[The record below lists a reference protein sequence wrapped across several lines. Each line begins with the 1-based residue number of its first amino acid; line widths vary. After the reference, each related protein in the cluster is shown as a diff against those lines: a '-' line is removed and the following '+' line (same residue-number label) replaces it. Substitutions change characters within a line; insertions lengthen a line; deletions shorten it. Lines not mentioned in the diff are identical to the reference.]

1 MKKDKKRSKRKLRN
15 NQNKPKISKH
25 KKRITQSGGSV
36 VLLKPENINDNK
48 NITTI
53 IMNNTNNKNNN
64 HNNNNHNNNNY
75 NNNNNN
81 NKVNRNNNIPNYNNT
96 QNYINLHD
104 IKNDLKDLVSGYSTL
119 EKSYKI
125 KHGEIMV
132 MYKAYTDLY
141 QNAKS
146 QNNNRDESKYENKL
160 ISINNDMISCTKKY
174 WKDKDNI
181 LVRINNIRDYVK
193 NNKDYFIDKLGLSK
207 VDVNNTL
214 NNNNNNMHKFSN
226 NYNTKTIEELKI
238 IEEENNTVKCPKCK
252 KVGMGVLMIPEP
264 TPKKEPVRPVINQHI
279 YVQPVKYKC
288 PMCMHIKPQ
297 NCQVPQQNCQVPQ
310 QNQQTQILNQQ
321 IMNLTN
327 LLQQTKETK
336 PEPKTETTMVQQ
348 GLKMESSNSKNKCM
362 EEVLKN
368 PKQGVDLQQQVQQC
382 MMQEKV
388 SLNEIDVAYL
398 RKHNELM
405 TMYKAYQQL
414 YAKVNE
420 YKDKL
425 DDVKSVRVSSFLTR
439 EQLSKMVE
447 DQSRIMGSLATM
459 QQNMVVKGVLSPS
472 ETVDV
477 SQITGKQIDDLN
489 NNLGNQ
495 INNIVKEKQS
505 NGIDSKTKRQINSL
519 LNQQKNQRDNKDE
532 FKGKI
537 LQIMGMGHIPSNNIN
552 NS

>member
-1 MKKDKKRSKRKLRN
+1 MKKYKI
-15 NQNKPKISKH
+15 ISKKKQRNYRNKIKLSHH
-25 KKRITQSGGSV
+25 KKNLTQTGGAV
-36 VLLKPENINDNK
+36 VLLKPNN
-48 NITTI
+48 TTNNNNNLPSI
-53 IMNNTNNKNNN
+53 IMNNS
-64 HNNNNHNNNNY
+64 
-75 NNNNNN
+75 
-81 NKVNRNNNIPNYNNT
+81 IPNYNNT
-96 QNYINLHD
+96 QKYINLND
-104 IKNDLKDLVSGYSTL
+104 IKNDLKNLVSNYLKL
-119 EKSYKI
+119 ENAYKI
-125 KHGEIMV
+125 KHNEIMKV
-132 MYKAYTDLY
+132 YKAYTDLY
-141 QNAKS
+141 QQAKFH
-146 QNNNRDESKYENKL
+146 NNNDESKYKNKL
-160 ISINNDMISCTKKY
+160 ISINNDMVSCTKKY
-174 WKDKDNI
+174 MKDKDTI
-181 LVRINNIRDYVK
+181 LININNIRDYVK
-193 NNKDYFIDKLGLSK
+193 NNKEYFINKLGLSK
-207 VDVNNTL
+207 VEVNNSL
-214 NNNNNNMHKFSN
+214 NNNNNMHKFSN

-238 IEEENNTVKCPKCK
+238 IEEENNTVKCPKCQ

-264 TPKKEPVRPVINQHI
+264 MPKKEPVKPVINQHI

-288 PMCMHIKPQ
+288 PMCMHIAPQ
-297 NCQVPQQNCQVPQ
+297 NCQVPQQNQ
-310 QNQQTQILNQQ
+310 QTQQTQILNQQ

-327 LLQQTKETK
+327 LLQQAKETK
-336 PEPKTETTMVQQ
+336 PEPKQETTILQQ

-368 PKQGVDLQQQVQQC
+368 PKPGIDLQQQVQQC

-388 SLNEIDVAYL
+388 SLNEIDIAYL
-398 RKHNELM
+398 KKHNELM

-447 DQSRIMGSLATM
+447 DQERIMGSLATM
-459 QQNMVVKGVLSPS
+459 QQNMVVRGVLSPS

-477 SQITGKQIDDLN
+477 SQITGKQIEDLN

-495 INNIVKEKQS
+495 INSIVKEKQPI
-505 NGIDSKTKRQINSL
+505 GIDERTKRQINSL
-519 LNQQKNQRDNKDE
+519 LNQQKKEKDNKDE